1 MNISVIIITHNEEK
15 NILACLSNVKWADE
29 LIVVDDFSTDNTKK
43 LAEEFGAKVFQV
55 KWQGYGKQKNYA
67 LSLANGDWILS
78 LDADERVTPEL
89 AEEIQAVV
97 PHSQMDGYQISRKA
111 YFLGKWIRH
120 SGWYPDYCLRLF
132 RKDKA
137 GFVEKPVHEFVELNG
152 RMGQLKGALLHYT
165 DTCLEHYLHK
175 LCCYTTLAADELA
188 TKNKKASLWDIII
201 RPSFIF
207 VKMYILK
214 KGWMDGI
221 HGFILAVLSSF
232 YVFVKYAKL
241 WEKGLFA
248 MRDTKKNREV

>member
-15 NILACLSNVKWADE
+15 NILACLSSVKWANE
-29 LIVVDDFSTDNTKK
+29 LLVVDAVSTDNTKK
-43 LAEEFGAKVFQV
+43 LAEEFGAKVFQAE
-55 KWQGYGKQKNYA
+55 WQGYGKQKNYA

-97 PHSQMDGYQISRKA
+97 QNSQMDGYQISRKA
-111 YFLGKWIRH
+111 YFLCKWIRH

-137 GFVEKPVHEFVELNG
+137 RFVEKPVHEFVELDG
-152 RMGQLKGALLHYT
+152 KRDQLKGALLHYT

-175 LCCYTTLAADELA
+175 LCCYTTLAANELV
-188 TKNKKASLWDIII
+188 TKNKKASLGDIII
-201 RPSFIF
+201 RPLFIF
-207 VKMYILK
+207 IKMYILK
-214 KGWMDGI
+214 KGWMDGM

-241 WEKGLFA
+241 WEKGIA
-248 MRDTKKNREV
+248 CHGDTEKKQK

>member
-15 NILACLSNVKWADE
+15 NILACLSSVKWADE
-29 LIVVDDFSTDNTKK
+29 IVVVDAFSTDNTKK

-78 LDADERVTPEL
+78 LDADERITPEL
-89 AEEIQAVV
+89 AEEIQTVM

-137 GFVEKPVHEFVELNG
+137 RFVEKPVHEFVELDG
-152 RMGQLKGALLHYT
+152 KMDQLKGVLLHYT

-188 TKNKKASLWDIII
+188 AKNKKASLGDIII

-207 VKMYILK
+207 VKMYVLK
-214 KGWMDGI
+214 KGWMDGM

-241 WEKGLFA
+241 WEKDNSSYFS
-248 MRDTKKNREV
+248 